1 MFKKQLKTPAGSWAQ
16 AELSSYDYSFSEEIN
31 TKEEESTQ
39 TKTVE
44 VSEKEKHSTEKDETV
59 NVQEVTELLKSELE
73 VSQEK
78 EEITTEEV
86 IFEIPDDGKF
96 PQEVFDLAPDVLKPL
111 LETFTGREKDIVLL
125 SSLTHLSAIF
135 PKVFGYYR
143 DELFFPNLYLFVIGQ
158 AATGKSKLSIGEKII
173 QKVKEEILTKNSN
186 FFIPANSSSAKLQE
200 SLSNSFSDGSYIHDN
215 EADTL
220 SFVLKREWGNYSEI
234 LRKAFQHERISISRK
249 SYPEIICDTPR
260 LTVAISGTGEQLKP
274 LIQSRENGLFSR
286 ILFYTYSERSK
297 WNDGSYVGNRRQ
309 EINNLNEYIFNV
321 YEVVNSLEREFYLNE
336 EQLADFNNFF
346 EGYFNAVQDIDE
358 NLVDIVLR
366 QAIMMFRLMMIYTVL
381 EKIEEF
387 SDEMDRFECSD
398 RAIDFIKV
406 ILPYLL
412 KNSLDTAS
420 LYDKSID
427 LKASESEI
435 LQLLPQNFR
444 RGEAVKIVV
453 EKLSV
458 CAKTVDNTLKNLLVK
473 RLLKKSGKVYS
484 KLN

>member
-1 MFKKQLKTPAGSWAQ
+1 MKEKFLNVEFVRNPFLNGNFSKLEIDSNVDLKTTS
-16 AELSSYDYSFSEEIN
+16 
-31 TKEEESTQ
+31 KEE
-39 TKTVE
+39 VE
-44 VSEKEKHSTEKDETV
+44 IS
-59 NVQEVTELLKSELE
+59 QGELE
-73 VSQEK
+73 GSQEK

-86 IFEIPDDGKF
+86 TFEIPDDGKF
-96 PQEVFDLAPDVLKPL
+96 QQEVFDLSPDVLKPL

-173 QKVKEEILTKNSN
+173 QKVKEEILTRNSN
-186 FFIPANSSSAKLQE
+186 FFIPANNSSSKLQE

-286 ILFYTYSERSK
+286 IMFYTYSERSK

-321 YEVVNSLEREFYLNE
+321 YEAVNSLEREFYLNE

-346 EGYFNAVQDIDE
+346 EGYFNAIQDIDE

-387 SDEMDRFECSD
+387 SDDMDRFECSD

-420 LYDKSID
+420 LYEKSID

>member
-1 MFKKQLKTPAGSWAQ
+1 MRLNHIKTPLGSWAQ
-16 AELSSYDYSFSEEIN
+16 TGLSSYDYSFSEEVN
-31 TKEEESTQ
+31 TKEEQTLQ
-39 TKTVE
+39 TKVVE
-44 VSEKEKHSTEKDETV
+44 TTTEEKHLTEKDETG

-86 IFEIPDDGKF
+86 TFEIPDDGKF

-173 QKVKEEILTKNSN
+173 QKVKEEILTRNSN
-186 FFIPANSSSAKLQE
+186 FFIPANNSSSKLQE

-286 ILFYTYSERSK
+286 IMFYTYSERSK

-309 EINNLNEYIFNV
+309 EIHNLNDYIFKV

-366 QAIMMFRLMMIYTVL
+366 QAIMMYRLLMIYTVL
-381 EKIEEF
+381 ENTDEF
-387 SDEMDRFECSD
+387 SDVMDRFQCSD

-444 RGEAVKIVV
+444 RGEAVKIIV

-458 CAKTVDNTLKNLLVK
+458 CAKTVDNTLKKLLEK
-473 RLLKKSGKVYS
+473 RLLKKSGKVYL

>member
-1 MFKKQLKTPAGSWAQ
+1 MTKMSSTNLMFESKPLLNGDFSKLEIDSNVDLKTTS
-16 AELSSYDYSFSEEIN
+16 
-31 TKEEESTQ
+31 KEE
-39 TKTVE
+39 VE
-44 VSEKEKHSTEKDETV
+44 IS
-59 NVQEVTELLKSELE
+59 QGELE
-73 VSQEK
+73 DSQSEV
-78 EEITTEEV
+78 ETTTED
-86 IFEIPDDGKF
+86 ITFEIPEDGKF
-96 PQEVFDLAPDVLKPL
+96 PQEVFDLSPDVLKPL

-173 QKVKEEILTKNSN
+173 QKVKEEILTRNSN
-186 FFIPANSSSAKLQE
+186 FFIPANNSSSKLQE

-286 ILFYTYSERSK
+286 IMFYTYSERSK

-309 EINNLNEYIFNV
+309 EIHNLNDYIFKV

-336 EQLADFNNFF
+336 EQLSDFNNFF

-484 KLN
+484 NNIG

>member
-1 MFKKQLKTPAGSWAQ
+1 MTKMSSMNLMFENNPLLIGDLRKLEIDSNVDLKTTSKKEEVEILQGEVEGSQ
-16 AELSSYDYSFSEEIN
+16 AE
-31 TKEEESTQ
+31 
-39 TKTVE
+39 VE
-44 VSEKEKHSTEKDETV
+44 T
-59 NVQEVTELLKSELE
+59 
-73 VSQEK
+73 
-78 EEITTEEV
+78 TTED
-86 IFEIPDDGKF
+86 ITFEIPDDGKF

-143 DELFFPNLYLFVIGQ
+143 DEQFFPNLYLFVIGQ

-186 FFIPANSSSAKLQE
+186 FFIPANSSSSKLQE
-200 SLSNSFSDGSYIHDN
+200 KLSNSFSDGSYIHDN

-286 ILFYTYSERSK
+286 IMFYTYSERSK

-321 YEVVNSLEREFYLNE
+321 YEAVNSLEREFYLNE

-387 SDEMDRFECSD
+387 SDDMDRFECSD

-420 LYDKSID
+420 LYEKSID

-435 LQLLPQNFR
+435 LQLLPQNFK

-458 CAKTVDNTLKNLLVK
+458 CAKTVDNTLKKLLVK

-484 KLN
+484 KHN

>member
-1 MFKKQLKTPAGSWAQ
+1 MRLNHIKTPLGSWAQ
-16 AELSSYDYSFSEEIN
+16 TGLSSYDYSFSEEVN
-31 TKEEESTQ
+31 TKEEQTLQ
-39 TKTVE
+39 TKVVE
-44 VSEKEKHSTEKDETV
+44 TTTEEKHLTEKDETG

-86 IFEIPDDGKF
+86 TFEIPDDGKF

-173 QKVKEEILTKNSN
+173 QKVKEEILTRNSN
-186 FFIPANSSSAKLQE
+186 FFIPANNSSSKLQE

-286 ILFYTYSERSK
+286 IMFYTYSERSK

-435 LQLLPQNFR
+435 LELLPQNFR

>member
-1 MFKKQLKTPAGSWAQ
+1 MTKMSSMNLMFENNPLLNGDFSKLEIDSNVDLKTTS
-16 AELSSYDYSFSEEIN
+16 
-31 TKEEESTQ
+31 KEE
-39 TKTVE
+39 VE
-44 VSEKEKHSTEKDETV
+44 IS
-59 NVQEVTELLKSELE
+59 QGELE
-73 VSQEK
+73 DSHAKVET
-78 EEITTEEV
+78 TTEDTT
-86 IFEIPDDGKF
+86 FEIPDDGKF
-96 PQEVFDLAPDVLKPL
+96 PQEVFDLAPYVLKPL

-173 QKVKEEILTKNSN
+173 QKVKEEILTRNSN
-186 FFIPANSSSAKLQE
+186 FFIPANNSSSKLQE

-286 ILFYTYSERSK
+286 IMFYTYSERSK

-309 EINNLNEYIFNV
+309 EINNLNDYIFNV

-412 KNSLDTAS
+412 RNSLDTAS

>member
-1 MFKKQLKTPAGSWAQ
+1 MVLQQIKTPLGSWAQ
-16 AELSSYDYSFSEEIN
+16 TGLSSYDYSFSEEVN
-31 TKEEESTQ
+31 TKEEQ
-39 TKTVE
+39 TLQIKVVE
-44 VSEKEKHSTEKDETV
+44 TTTEEKHLTEKDEIV
-59 NVQEVTELLKSELE
+59 NVQEVKELSKSELE
-73 VSQEK
+73 GSQEK

-86 IFEIPDDGKF
+86 IFEIPEDGKF
-96 PQEVFDLAPDVLKPL
+96 PQEVFELAPDVLKPL

-173 QKVKEEILTKNSN
+173 QKVKEEILTRNSN
-186 FFIPANSSSAKLQE
+186 FFIPANNSSSKLQE

-286 ILFYTYSERSK
+286 IMFYTYSDRSK

-309 EINNLNEYIFNV
+309 EIHNLNDYIFKV

-336 EQLADFNNFF
+336 EQLKDFNNFF
-346 EGYFNAVQDIDE
+346 EGYFNAVQEIDE

-366 QAIMMFRLMMIYTVL
+366 QAIMMFRLLMIYTVL
-381 EKIEEF
+381 EKTEEF

-427 LKASESEI
+427 LKGSESEI
-435 LQLLPQNFR
+435 LQLLPQNFK
-444 RGEAVKIVV
+444 RGEAVKIIV

-458 CAKTVDNTLKNLLVK
+458 CAKTVDNTLKKLLEK

>member
-1 MFKKQLKTPAGSWAQ
+1 MTKMSSTNLMFESKPLLNGDFSKLEIDSNVDLKTTSKEEVEISQGELEDSQ
-16 AELSSYDYSFSEEIN
+16 AE
-31 TKEEESTQ
+31 
-39 TKTVE
+39 VE
-44 VSEKEKHSTEKDETV
+44 T
-59 NVQEVTELLKSELE
+59 
-73 VSQEK
+73 
-78 EEITTEEV
+78 TTED
-86 IFEIPDDGKF
+86 ITFEIPEDGKF

-173 QKVKEEILTKNSN
+173 QKVKEEILTRNSN
-186 FFIPANSSSAKLQE
+186 FYIPANSSSAKLQE
-200 SLSNSFSDGSYIHDN
+200 KLSNSFSEGSYIHDN

-220 SFVLKREWGNYSEI
+220 SNVLKMEWGNYSEI

-249 SYPEIICDTPR
+249 SYPEIICDNPR
-260 LTVAISGTGEQLKP
+260 LTVAISGTGEQVKP

-286 ILFYTYSERSK
+286 IMFYTYSERSK

-309 EINNLNEYIFNV
+309 EINNLNDYIFNV

-336 EQLADFNNFF
+336 EQLSDFNNFF

-366 QAIMMFRLMMIYTVL
+366 QAIMMYRLLMIYTVL
-381 EKIEEF
+381 ENTEEF

-412 KNSLDTAS
+412 RNSLDTAS

>member
-1 MFKKQLKTPAGSWAQ
+1 MPAGDWAQ
-16 AELSSYDYSFSEEIN
+16 KGLSIYGYSFSEEVN
-31 TKEEESTQ
+31 TKEVKSSQ
-39 TKTVE
+39 GKTLE
-44 VSEKEKHSTEKDETV
+44 VAKKEKHLTEKDETV
-59 NVQEVTELLKSELE
+59 NVLEVKELSKSELE

-86 IFEIPDDGKF
+86 TFEIPDDGKF

-125 SSLTHLSAIF
+125 SNLTHLSAIF

-173 QKVKEEILTKNSN
+173 QKVKEEILTRNSN
-186 FFIPANSSSAKLQE
+186 FFIPANNSSSKLQE

>member
-1 MFKKQLKTPAGSWAQ
+1 MRLNHIKTPLGSWAQ
-16 AELSSYDYSFSEEIN
+16 TGLSSYDYSFSEEVN
-31 TKEEESTQ
+31 TKEEQTLQ
-39 TKTVE
+39 TKVVE
-44 VSEKEKHSTEKDETV
+44 TTTEEKHLTEKDETG

-86 IFEIPDDGKF
+86 TFEIPDDGKF

-173 QKVKEEILTKNSN
+173 QKVKEEILTRNSN
-186 FFIPANSSSAKLQE
+186 FFIPANNSSSKLQE

-286 ILFYTYSERSK
+286 IMFYTYSERSK

-309 EINNLNEYIFNV
+309 EIHNLNDYIFKV

-358 NLVDIVLR
+358 NLVNIVLR
-366 QAIMMFRLMMIYTVL
+366 QAIMMYRLLMIYTVL
-381 EKIEEF
+381 ENTDEF
-387 SDEMDRFECSD
+387 SDVMDRFQCSD

-444 RGEAVKIVV
+444 RGEAVKIIV

-458 CAKTVDNTLKNLLVK
+458 CAKTVDNTLKKLLEK
-473 RLLKKSGKVYS
+473 RLLKKSGKVYL

>member
-31 TKEEESTQ
+31 TKEEKSTQ
-39 TKTVE
+39 TRTVE
-44 VSEKEKHSTEKDETV
+44 VPEEEKHSTEKDETV
-59 NVQEVTELLKSELE
+59 NVKVVNELLKSELE

-86 IFEIPDDGKF
+86 TFEIPDDGKF

-173 QKVKEEILTKNSN
+173 QKVKEEILTRNSN
-186 FFIPANSSSAKLQE
+186 FFIPANNSSSKLQE

-286 ILFYTYSERSK
+286 IMFYTYSERSK

-412 KNSLDTAS
+412 RNSLDTAS

>member
-1 MFKKQLKTPAGSWAQ
+1 MNLMFENNPLLNGDFSKLEIDSNVDLKTTS
-16 AELSSYDYSFSEEIN
+16 
-31 TKEEESTQ
+31 KEE
-39 TKTVE
+39 VE
-44 VSEKEKHSTEKDETV
+44 IS
-59 NVQEVTELLKSELE
+59 QGELE

-86 IFEIPDDGKF
+86 TFEIPDDGKF

-173 QKVKEEILTKNSN
+173 QKVKEEILTRNSN
-186 FFIPANSSSAKLQE
+186 FFIPANNSSSKLQE

-286 ILFYTYSERSK
+286 IMFYTYSERSK

-387 SDEMDRFECSD
+387 SDEMDQFECSD
-398 RAIDFIKV
+398 RAIDFMKA

-412 KNSLDTAS
+412 RNSIDTAG
-420 LYDKSID
+420 LYDKSVD
-427 LKASESEI
+427 LKDSESEI
-435 LQLLPQNFR
+435 LKLLPQNFK

-458 CAKTVDNTLKNLLVK
+458 SESTVDKALRSLL
-473 RLLKKSGKVYS
+473 RQGMLRKSGSRYS
-484 KLN
+484 VLN

>member
-1 MFKKQLKTPAGSWAQ
+1 MRLNHIKTPLGSWAQ
-16 AELSSYDYSFSEEIN
+16 TGLSSYDYSFSEEVN
-31 TKEEESTQ
+31 TKEEQTLQ
-39 TKTVE
+39 TKVVE
-44 VSEKEKHSTEKDETV
+44 TTTEEKHLTEKDETG

-86 IFEIPDDGKF
+86 TFEIPDDGKF

-173 QKVKEEILTKNSN
+173 QKVKEEILTRNSN
-186 FFIPANSSSAKLQE
+186 FFIPANNSSSKLQE

-286 ILFYTYSERSK
+286 IMFYTYSERSK

-309 EINNLNEYIFNV
+309 EIHNLNDYIFKV

-346 EGYFNAVQDIDE
+346 EGYFNVVQDIDE

-366 QAIMMFRLMMIYTVL
+366 QAIMMYRLLMIYTVL
-381 EKIEEF
+381 ENTDEF
-387 SDEMDRFECSD
+387 SDVMDRFQCSD

-444 RGEAVKIVV
+444 RGEAVKIIV

-458 CAKTVDNTLKNLLVK
+458 CAKTVDNTLKKLLEK
-473 RLLKKSGKVYS
+473 RLLKKSGKVYL

>member
-1 MFKKQLKTPAGSWAQ
+1 MSSMNLMFENNPLLNGDFSKLEIDSNVDLKTTS
-16 AELSSYDYSFSEEIN
+16 
-31 TKEEESTQ
+31 KEE
-39 TKTVE
+39 VE
-44 VSEKEKHSTEKDETV
+44 IS
-59 NVQEVTELLKSELE
+59 QGELE
-73 VSQEK
+73 DSHAKVET
-78 EEITTEEV
+78 TTEDTT
-86 IFEIPDDGKF
+86 FEIPDDGKF
-96 PQEVFDLAPDVLKPL
+96 PQEVFDLAPYVLKPL

-173 QKVKEEILTKNSN
+173 QKVKEEILTRNSN
-186 FFIPANSSSAKLQE
+186 FFIPANNSSSKLQE

-286 ILFYTYSERSK
+286 IMFYTYSERSK

-309 EINNLNEYIFNV
+309 EINNLNDYIFNV

-412 KNSLDTAS
+412 RNSLDTAS

>member
-1 MFKKQLKTPAGSWAQ
+1 MFESKPFLNGDFSKLEIDFNVDLKTTSKEEVEISQGELGDSQ
-16 AELSSYDYSFSEEIN
+16 AE
-31 TKEEESTQ
+31 
-39 TKTVE
+39 VE
-44 VSEKEKHSTEKDETV
+44 T
-59 NVQEVTELLKSELE
+59 
-73 VSQEK
+73 
-78 EEITTEEV
+78 TTED
-86 IFEIPDDGKF
+86 ITFEIPEDGKF

-186 FFIPANSSSAKLQE
+186 FYIPANSSSAKLQE
-200 SLSNSFSDGSYIHDN
+200 KLSNSFSDGSYIHDN

-220 SFVLKREWGNYSEI
+220 SIVLKKEWGNYSEI

-286 ILFYTYSERSK
+286 IMFYTYSDRSK

-309 EINNLNEYIFNV
+309 EINNLNDYIFKV

-336 EQLADFNNFF
+336 EQLKDFNNFF

-366 QAIMMFRLMMIYTVL
+366 QAIMMYRLLMIYTVL
-381 EKIEEF
+381 ENTDEF
-387 SDEMDRFECSD
+387 SDVMDRFQCSD

-427 LKASESEI
+427 LKGSESEI
-435 LQLLPQNFR
+435 LQLLPQNFK
-444 RGEAVKIVV
+444 RGEAVKIIV

-458 CAKTVDNTLKNLLVK
+458 CAKTVDNTLKKLLEK

-484 KLN
+484 KHN

>member
-1 MFKKQLKTPAGSWAQ
+1 MRLNHIKTPLGSWAQ
-16 AELSSYDYSFSEEIN
+16 TGLSSYDYSFSEEVN
-31 TKEEESTQ
+31 TKEEQTLQ
-39 TKTVE
+39 TKVVE
-44 VSEKEKHSTEKDETV
+44 TTTEEKHLTEKDETG

-86 IFEIPDDGKF
+86 TFEIPDDGKF

-200 SLSNSFSDGSYIHDN
+200 KLSNSFSDGSYIHDN

-286 ILFYTYSERSK
+286 IMFYTYSERSK

-309 EINNLNEYIFNV
+309 EINNLNEYIFNI

-427 LKASESEI
+427 FKASESEI

-453 EKLSV
+453 EKLSF

>member
-1 MFKKQLKTPAGSWAQ
+1 MSSMNLMFENNPLLIGDLRKLEIDSNVDLKTTSKKEEVEILQGEVEGSQ
-16 AELSSYDYSFSEEIN
+16 AE
-31 TKEEESTQ
+31 
-39 TKTVE
+39 VE
-44 VSEKEKHSTEKDETV
+44 T
-59 NVQEVTELLKSELE
+59 
-73 VSQEK
+73 
-78 EEITTEEV
+78 TTED
-86 IFEIPDDGKF
+86 ITFEIPDDGKF

-143 DELFFPNLYLFVIGQ
+143 DEQFFPNLYLFVIGQ

-186 FFIPANSSSAKLQE
+186 FFIPANSSSSKLQE
-200 SLSNSFSDGSYIHDN
+200 KLSNSFSDGSYIHDN

-286 ILFYTYSERSK
+286 IMFYTYSERSK

-321 YEVVNSLEREFYLNE
+321 YEAVNSLEREFYLNE

-387 SDEMDRFECSD
+387 SDDMDRFECSD

-420 LYDKSID
+420 LYEKSID

-435 LQLLPQNFR
+435 LQLLPQNFK

-458 CAKTVDNTLKNLLVK
+458 CAKTVDNTLKKLLVK

-484 KLN
+484 KHN

>member
-1 MFKKQLKTPAGSWAQ
+1 MRLNHIKTPLGSWAQ
-16 AELSSYDYSFSEEIN
+16 TGLSSYDYSFSEEVN
-31 TKEEESTQ
+31 TKEEQTLQ
-39 TKTVE
+39 TKVVE
-44 VSEKEKHSTEKDETV
+44 TTTEEKHLTEKDETG

-86 IFEIPDDGKF
+86 TFEIPDDGKF

-173 QKVKEEILTKNSN
+173 QKVKEEILTRNSN
-186 FFIPANSSSAKLQE
+186 FYIPANSSSAKLQE
-200 SLSNSFSDGSYIHDN
+200 KLSNSFSDGSYIHDN

-286 ILFYTYSERSK
+286 IMFYTYSERSK

-309 EINNLNEYIFNV
+309 EINNLNDYIFNV

-336 EQLADFNNFF
+336 EQLSDFNNFF

-412 KNSLDTAS
+412 RNSLDTAS

>member
-1 MFKKQLKTPAGSWAQ
+1 MKNLEFKSPAESWFPTG
-16 AELSSYDYSFSEEIN
+16 LSSYDYSFSEEIN
-31 TKEEESTQ
+31 TKVEESTQ
-39 TKTVE
+39 AKTVE
-44 VSEKEKHSTEKDETV
+44 VPEEEKHSTEKDESV
-59 NVQEVTELLKSELE
+59 NVKEVNELSKSELE
-73 VSQEK
+73 
-78 EEITTEEV
+78 
-86 IFEIPDDGKF
+86 
-96 PQEVFDLAPDVLKPL
+96 QEVEPEVEEYEFELPDSTQLPDEVHELAPEELKPL
-111 LETFTGREKDIVLL
+111 LNFFKDENKDIVLL
-125 SSLTHLSAIF
+125 SCLTSLSAIF

-200 SLSNSFSDGSYIHDN
+200 KLSNSFSDGSYIHDN

-220 SFVLKREWGNYSEI
+220 SFVLKKEWGDYSEI

-249 SYPEIICDTPR
+249 SYPEIICDTPK
-260 LTVAISGTGEQLKP
+260 LTVAISGTGEQVKP

-286 ILFYTYSERSK
+286 IMFYTYSERSK

-309 EINNLNEYIFNV
+309 EIHILNDYLFKV

-336 EQLADFNNFF
+336 EQLSDFNNFF

-366 QAIMMFRLMMIYTVL
+366 QAIMMYRLLMIYTVL
-381 EKIEEF
+381 ENTDEF
-387 SDEMDRFECSD
+387 SDVMDRFQCSD

>member
-1 MFKKQLKTPAGSWAQ
+1 MKEKFLNVEFVRNPFLNGNFSKLEIDSNVDLKTTSKEEVEISQGELGDSQ
-16 AELSSYDYSFSEEIN
+16 AE
-31 TKEEESTQ
+31 
-39 TKTVE
+39 VE
-44 VSEKEKHSTEKDETV
+44 T
-59 NVQEVTELLKSELE
+59 
-73 VSQEK
+73 
-78 EEITTEEV
+78 TTED
-86 IFEIPDDGKF
+86 ITFEIPEDGKF
-96 PQEVFDLAPDVLKPL
+96 PQEVFELAPDVLKPL

-173 QKVKEEILTKNSN
+173 QKVKEEILTRNSN
-186 FFIPANSSSAKLQE
+186 FFIPANNSSSKLQE

-286 ILFYTYSERSK
+286 IMFYTYSERSK

-309 EINNLNEYIFNV
+309 EINNLNDYIFNV

-366 QAIMMFRLMMIYTVL
+366 QAIMMYRLLMIYTVL
-381 EKIEEF
+381 ENTDEF
-387 SDEMDRFECSD
+387 SDVMDRFECSD

-412 KNSLDTAS
+412 RNSLDTAS

>member
-1 MFKKQLKTPAGSWAQ
+1 MTKMSSMNLMFENNPLLNGDFSKLEIDSNVDLKTTS
-16 AELSSYDYSFSEEIN
+16 
-31 TKEEESTQ
+31 KEE
-39 TKTVE
+39 VE
-44 VSEKEKHSTEKDETV
+44 IS
-59 NVQEVTELLKSELE
+59 QGELE
-73 VSQEK
+73 DSQAKVET
-78 EEITTEEV
+78 TTEDTT
-86 IFEIPDDGKF
+86 FEIPDDGKF

-173 QKVKEEILTKNSN
+173 QKIKEEILTRNSN
-186 FFIPANSSSAKLQE
+186 FFIPANNSSSKLQE

-286 ILFYTYSERSK
+286 IMFYTYSERSK

-309 EINNLNEYIFNV
+309 EIHILNDYLFKV

-346 EGYFNAVQDIDE
+346 EGYFKAVQEIDE

-366 QAIMMFRLMMIYTVL
+366 QAIMMYRLLMIYTVL
-381 EKIEEF
+381 ENTDEF
-387 SDEMDRFECSD
+387 SDVMDRFECSD

-412 KNSLDTAS
+412 RNSLDTAS

-435 LQLLPQNFR
+435 LQLLPQNFK

-458 CAKTVDNTLKNLLVK
+458 SVKTVDNALK
-473 RLLKKSGKVYS
+473 RLLNKKALTKIGTTYS
-484 KLN
+484 IVN

>member
-1 MFKKQLKTPAGSWAQ
+1 MKEKFLNVEFVRNPFLNGNFSKLEIDSNVDLKTTS
-16 AELSSYDYSFSEEIN
+16 
-31 TKEEESTQ
+31 KEE
-39 TKTVE
+39 VE
-44 VSEKEKHSTEKDETV
+44 IS
-59 NVQEVTELLKSELE
+59 QGELE
-73 VSQEK
+73 DSQSEV
-78 EEITTEEV
+78 ETTTED
-86 IFEIPDDGKF
+86 ITFEIPEDGKF
-96 PQEVFDLAPDVLKPL
+96 PQEVFDLSPDVLKPL

-173 QKVKEEILTKNSN
+173 QKVKEEILTRNSN
-186 FFIPANSSSAKLQE
+186 FFIPANNSSSKLQE

-286 ILFYTYSERSK
+286 IMFYTYSERSK

-309 EINNLNEYIFNV
+309 EIHNLNDYIFKV

-336 EQLADFNNFF
+336 EQLSDFNNFF

-484 KLN
+484 KHN